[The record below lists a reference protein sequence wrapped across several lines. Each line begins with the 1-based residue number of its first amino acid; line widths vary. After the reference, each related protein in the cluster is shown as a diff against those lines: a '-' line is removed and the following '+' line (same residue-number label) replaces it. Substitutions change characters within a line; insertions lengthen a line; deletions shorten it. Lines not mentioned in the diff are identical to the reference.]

1 MNAYLDIHPEVAAAL
16 AEGKPV
22 VALESTIISHGMPY
36 PQNVETALAVEKI
49 IREQGA
55 VPATI
60 AIIGGRLKAGLSAEE
75 IEYFGKK
82 GQAIHKA
89 SRRDLAVLC
98 ARGEDGAT
106 TVATT
111 MIIAH
116 MAGIKIF
123 ATGGI
128 GGVHRGAETTM
139 DISADLEELGQT
151 PVMVVCAGAK
161 SILDLGLTL
170 EYLET
175 KGVPVIGYST
185 DELPAFYTRQSG
197 FGVDYRIDTPE
208 ELAAAFNASHEMD
221 LKAGMLVTNPIPEE
235 FAMPKE
241 IIDKAIDQ
249 AIAECEQQG
258 IHGKATTP
266 FLLARVA
273 ELTGGDSLA
282 SNIRLVFNNA
292 KVAARTAVCYAALG
306 QKKFFLSPTASV
318 SGDVTL
324 GENVNIWHGAVLRG
338 DNGAI
343 SIGDGTNIQDNCVV
357 HENTVIGKNCT
368 VGHSAIAHGCTI
380 GDNSMVGMG
389 AIVLSGAKIGSNCLI
404 GAGAVVTGKMDAPDG
419 SMILGSPAKV
429 VKEVSPEM
437 LAEIAKDAALYINL
451 AKAQL

>member
-1 MNAYLDIHPEVAAAL
+1 MNLNKFLDINEEVAQAI

-36 PQNVETALAVEKI
+36 PQNVETALNVEKI
-49 IREQGA
+49 IRENGA

-60 AIIGGRLKAGLSAEE
+60 AIIGGRLKAGLTPEE

-82 GQAIHKA
+82 GKDIHKA

-106 TVATT
+106 TVTTT

-151 PVMVVCAGAK
+151 PMMVVCAGAK

-175 KGVPVIGYST
+175 KGVPVIGFGT
-185 DELPAFYTRQSG
+185 EELPAFYTRSSG
-197 FGVDYRIDTPE
+197 FKVDYRIDTPE
-208 ELAAAFNASHEMD
+208 DLAAAFKASGEME
-221 LKAGMLVTNPIPEE
+221 LKGGMLVANPIPEE
-235 FAMPKE
+235 YAMPLDV
-241 IIDKAIDQ
+241 INNAIDT
-249 AIAECEQQG
+249 AIKEAEEKG
-258 IHGKATTP
+258 IKGKETTP

-282 SNIRLVFNNA
+282 SNIRLVYNNA
-292 KVAARTAVCYAALG
+292 KVAAQTAVAY
-306 QKKFFLSPTASV
+306 S
-318 SGDVTL
+318 
-324 GENVNIWHGAVLRG
+324 
-338 DNGAI
+338 
-343 SIGDGTNIQDNCVV
+343 
-357 HENTVIGKNCT
+357 
-368 VGHSAIAHGCTI
+368 
-380 GDNSMVGMG
+380 
-389 AIVLSGAKIGSNCLI
+389 
-404 GAGAVVTGKMDAPDG
+404 KM
-419 SMILGSPAKV
+419 
-429 VKEVSPEM
+429 
-437 LAEIAKDAALYINL
+437 
-451 AKAQL
+451 

>member
-1 MNAYLDIHPEVAAAL
+1 MTLNKYLDIKPEVAEAL
-16 AEGKPV
+16 AAGKPV

-36 PQNVETALAVEKI
+36 PQNVETALNVERI
-49 IREQGA
+49 IRENGA

-60 AIIGGRLKAGLSAEE
+60 AIIGGRLKAGLSPDE

-82 GQAIHKA
+82 GQAIAKA

-175 KGVPVIGYST
+175 KGVPVIGFGT
-185 DELPAFYTRQSG
+185 QELPAFYTRRSG
-197 FGVDYRIDTPE
+197 FQVDYRIDTVQ
-208 ELAAAFNASHEMD
+208 ELAAAFKAQHD
-221 LKAGMLVTNPIPEE
+221 LGMNGGMLVTNPIPEE
-235 FAMPKE
+235 YAMPLE
-241 IIDKAIDQ
+241 TINTAIDR
-249 AIAECEQQG
+249 AIAECNEQG
-258 IHGKATTP
+258 IHGKETTP

-273 ELTGGDSLA
+273 ELTGGNSLA
-282 SNIRLVFNNA
+282 SNIRLVYNNA
-292 KVAARTAVCYAALG
+292 KIAAQIAAAYADL
-306 QKKFFLSPTASV
+306 
-318 SGDVTL
+318 
-324 GENVNIWHGAVLRG
+324 
-338 DNGAI
+338 
-343 SIGDGTNIQDNCVV
+343 
-357 HENTVIGKNCT
+357 
-368 VGHSAIAHGCTI
+368 
-380 GDNSMVGMG
+380 
-389 AIVLSGAKIGSNCLI
+389 
-404 GAGAVVTGKMDAPDG
+404 
-419 SMILGSPAKV
+419 
-429 VKEVSPEM
+429 
-437 LAEIAKDAALYINL
+437 
-451 AKAQL
+451 